1 MSSSEIMQT
10 MGGLNIDQDDSKGF
24 KQDDT
29 GSVKDIN
36 IDFKDNIISPE
47 EILENNLKVILKAFI
62 F

>member
-1 MSSSEIMQT
+1 MQT